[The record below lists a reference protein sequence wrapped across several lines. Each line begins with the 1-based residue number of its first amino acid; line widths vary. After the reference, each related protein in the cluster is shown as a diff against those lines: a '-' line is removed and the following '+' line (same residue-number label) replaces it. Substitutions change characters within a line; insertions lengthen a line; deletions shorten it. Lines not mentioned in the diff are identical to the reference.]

1 MWQIIIKSSFSNVV
15 NPRNVFFGLYQPSLN
30 GRFTPLGESRCI
42 WSWNSTRN
50 VLSIP
55 HDASWGLLESRIVKN
70 LISIY
75 LYLYL
80 SIYPYIHISI
90 SVCNHHFAH
99 GNCRFFW
106 VSMDNPRPNPPAPD
120 ARARSRAG
128 VGSARAVAAD
138 APRRA

>member
-1 MWQIIIKSSFSNVV
+1 MVGLRHWE
-15 NPRNVFFGLYQPSLN
+15 NPAAFGA
-30 GRFTPLGESRCI
+30 GTPREMCCQS
-42 WSWNSTRN
+42 
-50 VLSIP
+50 P

-80 SIYPYIHISI
+80 SVYPYIHISI